1 MSLSKAA
8 LNMAEAL
15 RPVLVKLIPQ
25 KMLSAVKAKVIE
37 KGAKDLEKTEITP
50 FEPQAHK
57 KGINLIGSI
66 KSDTGLGQS
75 MRLVAEILENSTWDY
90 TVYDYFVPP
99 GGSRTNEAFDGK
111 ITQTGPYNINLIH
124 VNPSELPLAF
134 MDVGK
139 NQWDTR
145 YNIGYWLWE
154 LEEFPKEWLPAFH
167 LLDEVWTPSEFI
179 SQNLRKYTDK
189 PVYTMPYSV
198 TAPAD
203 AAYDRDYFHLPKDRF
218 LFLMMYDSGS
228 GMVRKNPLG
237 AIEAFKQAFDRE
249 NKQVG
254 LVIKMNRSE
263 QSEKD
268 IENIRTKL
276 DGYDNI
282 YFICET
288 LSKTAVN
295 SLTACVDV
303 FVSLHRAEGF
313 GLVMAEA
320 MLLGTP
326 VIATNWSANTEFMN
340 RESACMVD
348 YKKTAIEQDIPPFKK
363 GYHWA
368 EADVAQAAAYMKQLC
383 EDSAFYEQKK
393 AAAEAYIREK
403 TKMQHSVSLLED
415 RLGKILEERK

>member
-1 MSLSKAA
+1 
-8 LNMAEAL
+8 
-15 RPVLVKLIPQ
+15 
-25 KMLSAVKAKVIE
+25 
-37 KGAKDLEKTEITP
+37 
-50 FEPQAHK
+50 
-57 KGINLIGSI
+57 
-66 KSDTGLGQS
+66 

-189 PVYTMPYSV
+189 PVYTLPYSV
-198 TAPAD
+198 MAPAD

-237 AIEAFKQAFDRE
+237 AIEAFKQAFDRG

-368 EADVAQAAAYMKQLC
+368 EADVAQAAAYMKRLC

-393 AAAEAYIREK
+393 AAAGAYIREK